1 MNCTAPKKH
10 VISSPALEA
19 DFISSDMKVTI
30 REYCSNLA
38 KKLLKEVENTLL
50 GKKRDMLRRIR
61 ISFEG
66 VASDYM
72 PSLGPLGHIFRSAFL
87 RNNTQSRVLVGLSP
101 MILCVLREV

>member
-1 MNCTAPKKH
+1 MKCTVPKEH
-10 VISSPALEA
+10 IISSPALEA
-19 DFISSDMKVTI
+19 DFISSDVKVTI
-30 REYCSNLA
+30 RKYCSNLA

-50 GKKRDMLRRIR
+50 SKRRDMLRRIR

-72 PSLGPLGHIFRSAFL
+72 PSLGPLGRIFRSAFL

-101 MILCVLREV
+101 MISCVLREV